1 MYTCIYNFFFKT
13 FPIFHIFS
21 AEKCL
26 QEYAVGVRK
35 RERKRGGGGL
45 IKWHFLFTIVQVN
58 RVKQNGIPCVA
69 M

>member
-35 RERKRGGGGL
+35 RERKRGGGGAY
-45 IKWHFLFTIVQVN
+45 KVAFPFHN
-58 RVKQNGIPCVA
+58 RTSQ
-69 M
+69 